1 MIHSNKILVW
11 TQYKNKQNV
20 SRCIS
25 GNFAG
30 IIIISWSDK
39 LCGRKHKISTHAQNI
54 GNMLKV
60 YSITKHLYEKKGHN
74 SKKATMNYKRHKS
87 EKKDDI

>member
-39 LCGRKHKISTHAQNI
+39 LCGRKHKIKTHALNIENILKANLLRSKSIVAQN
-54 GNMLKV
+54 LL
-60 YSITKHLYEKKGHN
+60 TE
-74 SKKATMNYKRHKS
+74 
-87 EKKDDI
+87 